1 MAKINEPTPVKLFT
15 AMISQDTSLFD
26 ELSEKLTAIYGPVDM
41 ESPTWPWDHTKYY
54 EKEMGEGLKRKFIF
68 FEKLVNPGII
78 ADVKLKT
85 DELEKQHL
93 YEQGGRQINLDPGYL
108 DEAKLVLA
116 SAKNF
121 SHKIYL
127 DHGIYGELTLYY
139 ADNNY
144 QSLPYTFSDYKSEK
158 YLEVFRKARKLFR
171 EQYR

>member
-41 ESPTWPWDHTKYY
+41 ESPIWPWDHTKYY
-54 EKEMGEGLKRKFIF
+54 EKEMGEDLKRKFIF

-127 DHGIYGELTLYY
+127 SHGIFGELTLFY

-144 QSLPYTFSDYKSEK
+144 QALPYTFSDYKSEK
-158 YLEVFRKARKLFR
+158 YLEVFRKARTLFR
-171 EQYR
+171 QQFR